1 MSIRGRLLKHSIPVT
16 ETGCWLWTAS
26 ALPSGYGQINV
37 ATEKGRRPLLAHRVS
52 YEEFVGPAGD
62 AFVLHRC
69 DVPACV
75 NPAHLFLGNHQA
87 NMDDKVAKG
96 RQRKGM
102 GIPQAKLT
110 DQQVQEI
117 LWLRGL
123 KTQREVAK
131 HYGVSQSLVSLLQ
144 SGKSR
149 RHLLDHEF

>member
-1 MSIRGRLLKHSIPVT
+1 MSIRDRLLKHSIPVT
-16 ETGCWLWTAS
+16 ESGCWLWTAS
-26 ALPSGYGQINV
+26 TGTAGYGQLSV
-37 ATEKGRRPLLAHRVS
+37 ETEKGRRPLLAHRLS
-52 YEEFVGPAGD
+52 YETFKGPVGD
-62 AFVLHRC
+62 NFVLHRC
-69 DVPACV
+69 DVRACI
-75 NPAHLFLGNHQA
+75 NPDHLFLGTHQD

-96 RQRKGM
+96 RQRRGT

-131 HYGVSQSLVSLLQ
+131 LYGVSQSLVSLLQ

-149 RHLLDHEF
+149 RHLLDQGV